1 MAALDSSLELDQVL
15 RMALATILDALGPGH
30 AGMILVDDWR
40 HPGYQVAAHRGKSQ
54 ADLPRR
60 VFLDDCPCRNSLEIG
75 LPLVTSTSANCLCQ
89 SGLSTGG
96 EHKHLAIPLKSTQI
110 PVGLLCVLC
119 PPTSQPDTWDLSLWE
134 DIGIQIGRAIA
145 DAQVQ
150 AQVQQ
155 ERELLQT
162 LYDVSNHLATSLDLD
177 WVLSRVLDLSVS
189 ATDASDGSVFLL
201 PRPSGSSARILR
213 RDLPPAQADEVIGQV
228 LEQGVAGWVVR
239 HKEGAIVYDTAR
251 DSRWLAFSDDPSH
264 VGSALAVPL
273 MAEGRVLGV
282 LTLDHTEP
290 NHFHSRHIALMMA
303 IAHQAATAI
312 EKARLHNEVTHLA
325 DVLAERVEER
335 TRELKK
341 TQAQLIQAEKLAALG
356 ELAAGIAHEINNPLH
371 ILRAYLEY
379 MASQAQPGDSFLE
392 FLEPMQNALE
402 NITRLAGQLRD
413 FSRPASGEWKPLD
426 LNQAVDNVLRL
437 VRKEL
442 MHYNIEAEQSLGS
455 YLPEVKGDIRQLEQV
470 FLNLV
475 LNARDAM
482 PGGGRLTIETRA
494 DTDAVYAIF
503 ADTGVGIKDENL
515 NRIFE
520 PYFTTKE
527 DRGTGLGLAICHRVV
542 TQHGGR
548 ITVSS
553 QLGVGTTFTVQLPIP
568 GPGMMAKE

>member
-1 MAALDSSLELDQVL
+1 
-15 RMALATILDALGPGH
+15 
-30 AGMILVDDWR
+30 
-40 HPGYQVAAHRGKSQ
+40 
-54 ADLPRR
+54 
-60 VFLDDCPCRNSLEIG
+60 
-75 LPLVTSTSANCLCQ
+75 
-89 SGLSTGG
+89 
-96 EHKHLAIPLKSTQI
+96 
-110 PVGLLCVLC
+110 
-119 PPTSQPDTWDLSLWE
+119 
-134 DIGIQIGRAIA
+134 
-145 DAQVQ
+145 
-150 AQVQQ
+150 
-155 ERELLQT
+155 
-162 LYDVSNHLATSLDLD
+162 
-177 WVLSRVLDLSVS
+177 
-189 ATDASDGSVFLL
+189 
-201 PRPSGSSARILR
+201 
-213 RDLPPAQADEVIGQV
+213 
-228 LEQGVAGWVVR
+228 
-239 HKEGAIVYDTAR
+239 
-251 DSRWLAFSDDPSH
+251 
-264 VGSALAVPL
+264 
-273 MAEGRVLGV
+273 
-282 LTLDHTEP
+282 
-290 NHFHSRHIALMMA
+290 
-303 IAHQAATAI
+303 
-312 EKARLHNEVTHLA
+312 
-325 DVLAERVEER
+325 
-335 TRELKK
+335 
-341 TQAQLIQAEKLAALG
+341 
-356 ELAAGIAHEINNPLH
+356 
-371 ILRAYLEY
+371 
-379 MASQAQPGDSFLE
+379 
-392 FLEPMQNALE
+392 MQNALE

-568 GPGMMAKE
+568 GPGVMAKDIGHKLRT